1 MLFVIALLVAGVVV
15 VGWLLRLISA
25 AFPIVL
31 GVLFVVFLFAHDYR
45 PSDNHPR
52 DARIVGSTL
61 INTGNSAYN
70 EGTFL
75 IQIKNVSRHP
85 LKLVSVT
92 CQSTDRVLPMNNFSK
107 SFVNVLDEK
116 LAVGDTVTVR
126 RVGGWDAA
134 QAIALNS
141 APVVVCRVDTAY

>member
-1 MLFVIALLVAGVVV
+1 MLITIALIVVV
-15 VGWLLRLISA
+15 AVVAGWLLRVISA
-25 AFPIVL
+25 AFPVVL
-31 GVLFVVFLFAHDYR
+31 GILFVVFLFAHDYR
-45 PSDNHPR
+45 PSENHPR
-52 DARIVGSTL
+52 DARIVVSTL

-70 EGTFL
+70 EGTFVM
-75 IQIKNVSRHP
+75 QIKNVSQHP
-85 LKLVSVT
+85 LSLVSVT

-107 SFVNVLDEK
+107 SFINVLDRK
-116 LAVGDTVTVR
+116 LDVGDTVMVE